1 MSMEG
6 ARRDMIR
13 LLERE
18 GRGREEDGSIRG
30 LLLGAVGRRMWAW
43 RTREAEQAEAW
54 LPS

>member
-6 ARRDMIR
+6 ARRDGIR

-18 GRGREEDGSIRG
+18 GRGREEDHSIQG
-30 LLLGAVGRRMWAW
+30 LLLGAVGRRRPAR